1 MFKKEKSEKEVK
13 KSGLVE
19 EIGSEKE
26 TTYCSK
32 LIKEIIERPEF
43 YETGLDPKQ
52 MRVGMLLGYVTG
64 KENVERELLEVKTE
78 TEILMSENKRLKLEI
93 KVVENCCKEMMKER
107 LQQSY
112 ESKDSLC
119 NSSKNCDKSNN

>member
-43 YETGLDPKQ
+43 YELSAFGLKPLQEKKVDIHFYRP
-52 MRVGMLLGYVTG
+52 RLTDYVL
-64 KENVERELLEVKTE
+64 RD
-78 TEILMSENKRLKLEI
+78 I
-93 KVVENCCKEMMKER
+93 
-107 LQQSY
+107 
-112 ESKDSLC
+112 
-119 NSSKNCDKSNN
+119 